1 MNENVI
7 LLSDHVWYVVMDKEQ
22 AQRFVNHHKYKV
34 PMHYGLYIAKNGQQT
49 LLFKE
54 DEESVE

>member
-7 LLSDHVWYVVMDKEQ
+7 LLSDHVWYVVIDKEQ
-22 AQRFVNHHKYKV
+22 AQKFVNHHKYTA
-34 PMHYGLYIAKNGQQT
+34 PNHYGIYIDKCGHQT

-54 DEESVE
+54 GDRK